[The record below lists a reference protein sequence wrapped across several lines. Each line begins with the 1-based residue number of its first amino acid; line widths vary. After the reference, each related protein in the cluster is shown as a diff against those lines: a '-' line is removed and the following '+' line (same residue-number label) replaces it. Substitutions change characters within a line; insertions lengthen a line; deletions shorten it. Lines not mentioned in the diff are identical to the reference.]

1 MKKIFLLII
10 IFIGCKES
18 KDKLDLIT
26 IKEYSI
32 LIEIPVGTNE
42 KWEFNKINNKI
53 ERDSLNNL
61 PRTINY
67 LNYPFNYGMILNTN
81 NSGDNDPLDAIV
93 IGNRFEIGDTIQAKP
108 IAIINTLDKEKSDPK
123 ILFIHSSSP
132 LNQISSKK
140 ELKEKYPGVLKI
152 IKIWL
157 NNYKKESEVIDIKG
171 KKNAIKLIK
180 KSTIK

>member
-1 MKKIFLLII
+1 MTRLILGLVFYFIVSIIGVIARLFGKEFLEL
-10 IFIGCKES
+10 KNSS
-18 KDKLDLIT
+18 KDHS
-26 IKEYSI
+26 Y
-32 LIEIPVGTNE
+32 
-42 KWEFNKINNKI
+42 W
-53 ERDSLNNL
+53 
-61 PRTINY
+61 NY
-67 LNYPFNYGMILNTN
+67 
-81 NSGDNDPLDAIV
+81 
-93 IGNRFEIGDTIQAKP
+93 K
-108 IAIINTLDKEKSDPK
+108 DKEKSDPK

-157 NNYKKESEVIDIKG
+157 NNYKKESEVIDIEG